1 MSDLVLRLAR
11 PGEDARIADFINQNF
26 DMRLPLIN
34 RADFYQFYYAHTPGA
49 APQFALAEQ
58 DGEILCAAGY
68 ILANQSET
76 PDVWVSVWV
85 AAKGHNGVGLELMDA
100 LSGLLNARVVACNN
114 IRANTCVLY
123 HFLGWQAERLPH
135 YYRLGAPDTK
145 GWQLAVPGSNSAPLP
160 VQDDLPLTR
169 VPDAA
174 ALAALL
180 NRNLTFVAP
189 VDLSSRLLAE
199 LCSQIDPELVP
210 VISAAAAILQD
221 SAQPHVFLGGEQHLL
236 DWPQLEGRVGDIL
249 TLLNDEE
256 QAAHIIAPPAERSES
271 VLLGEDLEPQ
281 IPGLCI
287 VSDRYLVG
295 GGLWGTV
302 ALIGPTRMPFQKL
315 MPLLHLFADELGE
328 GMSGK
333 RKDTPQMAAPRRT
346 VIYKEDLE

>member
-135 YYRLGAPDTK
+135 YYRLGAPGAK
-145 GWQLAVPGSNSAPLP
+145 GWQLAVPGPNSAPLP
-160 VQDDLPLTR
+160 VQDDLPLIR

-174 ALAALL
+174 ALAELGLPHSSHTPHKDLWYLQRRYFAYPHRAMMCGRCRKPVPYWLTRSPAPSQLPRPAAYRWCGWWILSAMMLFCPALAAHWTSCCTMRA
-180 NRNLTFVAP
+180 RNIWIVTTP
-189 VDLSSRLLAE
+189 
-199 LCSQIDPELVP
+199 
-210 VISAAAAILQD
+210 
-221 SAQPHVFLGGEQHLL
+221 VFL
-236 DWPQLEGRVGDIL
+236 
-249 TLLNDEE
+249 
-256 QAAHIIAPPAERSES
+256 PPY
-271 VLLGEDLEPQ
+271 GPP
-281 IPGLCI
+281 PG
-287 VSDRYLVG
+287 
-295 GGLWGTV
+295 
-302 ALIGPTRMPFQKL
+302 
-315 MPLLHLFADELGE
+315 
-328 GMSGK
+328 
-333 RKDTPQMAAPRRT
+333 
-346 VIYKEDLE
+346 

>member
-76 PDVWVSVWV
+76 PDIWVSVWV

-135 YYRLGAPDTK
+135 YYRLGAPGAK
-145 GWQLAVPGSNSAPLP
+145 GWQLAVPGPNSAPLP

-174 ALAALL
+174 ALAALGL
-180 NRNLTFVAP
+180 PHSSHTPHKDLWYLQRRYFAYPHQSYDVWAVQEVGALRAYAITRTITSAETGCIP
-189 VDLSSRLLAE
+189 VVRLVDFIGDDAVLPRIGGALDKLLHDAGAE
-199 LCSQIDPELVP
+199 YLDCYNAGIPAAVW
-210 VISAAAAILQD
+210 AAAGLTERCEDDGVIIPNYLTPPLRQNTEYYYFTNQPDGFVLFKADGDQD
-221 SAQPHVFLGGEQHLL
+221 RPNLPC
-236 DWPQLEGRVGDIL
+236 D
-249 TLLNDEE
+249 
-256 QAAHIIAPPAERSES
+256 
-271 VLLGEDLEPQ
+271 
-281 IPGLCI
+281 
-287 VSDRYLVG
+287 
-295 GGLWGTV
+295 
-302 ALIGPTRMPFQKL
+302 
-315 MPLLHLFADELGE
+315 
-328 GMSGK
+328 
-333 RKDTPQMAAPRRT
+333 
-346 VIYKEDLE
+346 